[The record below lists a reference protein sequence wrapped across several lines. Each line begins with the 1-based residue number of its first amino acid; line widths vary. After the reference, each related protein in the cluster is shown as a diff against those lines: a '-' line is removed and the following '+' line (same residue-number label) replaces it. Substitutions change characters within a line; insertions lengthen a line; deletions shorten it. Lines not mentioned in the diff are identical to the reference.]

1 MKEVTLHGGTIDS
14 CLKDLRE
21 MTAADESG
29 EVLKA
34 VFNDKYLLSTD
45 TDDDAYLRITGKTKA
60 EHDEY
65 VRKWQEDYEAKRKEH
80 EARIPELTEHYRK
93 VARDVIVESELEY
106 WDKIVPIRLGDIYR
120 GMELDQVLDCARV
133 MRDETLSRIE
143 RLHKAYKIFNDA
155 GHSGMSAGLTMAML
169 RRFCPDGNELAD
181 ACNEF
186 RYDPDHKT
194 KLFVSRDG
202 DGKLLLHFAY
212 PHWGDNHDFRSP
224 NQVELNPL
232 LFSEVKPGSRV
243 EYIAGQVFDTIR

>member
-1 MKEVTLHGGTIDS
+1 MKEVTLYGGTIDS
-14 CLKDLRE
+14 CLENLRE
-21 MTAADESG
+21 MAAADESG
-29 EVLKA
+29 ELLKA

-45 TDDDAYLRITGKTKA
+45 TDDDAYLRITGMTKA

-65 VRKWQEDYEAKRKEH
+65 VRKWQEDYEAKRKAH

-93 VARDVIVESELEY
+93 VARGVIIESELEY
-106 WDKIVPIRLGDIYR
+106 WDEIVPIRLGDLYR

-143 RLHKAYKIFNDA
+143 RLRKAYKIFNDA

-186 RYDPDHKT
+186 RYEPDHKT
-194 KLFVSRDG
+194 KLYVSRDG

-232 LFSEVKPGSRV
+232 LFPEVKPGSRV
-243 EYIAGQVFDTIR
+243 EYIAGEVFDTIR

>member
-1 MKEVTLHGGTIDS
+1 MKEVELYGGTIDS
-14 CLKDLRE
+14 CLKRLRE
-21 MTAADESG
+21 MAAAEKSG

-45 TDDDAYLRITGKTKA
+45 SDDDAYLRITGKTKA

-65 VRKWQEDYEAKRKEH
+65 MRKWREDYEARRKAH

-93 VARDVIVESELEY
+93 EARGVIIESELEY
-106 WDKIVPIRLGDIYR
+106 WDKIVPLRLGDLYR
-120 GMELDQVLDCARV
+120 GMELDQTLDCARV

-143 RLHKAYKIFNDA
+143 RLRKAYKIFNEA

-194 KLFVSRDG
+194 KLYVSRDG

-212 PHWGDNHDFRSP
+212 PYWGYDHYFRSP

-232 LFSEVKPGSRV
+232 LFPEVKAGSRV
-243 EYIAGQVFDTIR
+243 EYTAGEVFDTNR

>member
-1 MKEVTLHGGTIDS
+1 MKEVTLYGGTIDS
-14 CLKDLRE
+14 WLNTLRE
-21 MTAADESG
+21 MAAADESG

-45 TDDDAYLRITGKTKA
+45 TDDDAYLRITGMTKA
-60 EHDEY
+60 EHDEE
-65 VRKWQEDYEAKRKEH
+65 VRKWQEDSEAKRKAH
-80 EARIPELTEHYRK
+80 ETRIPELTEHYRK
-93 VARDVIVESELEY
+93 EARGVIIESELEY
-106 WDKIVPIRLGDIYR
+106 WDEIVPIRLGDLYR

-143 RLHKAYKIFNDA
+143 RLRKAYKIFNDA

-194 KLFVSRDG
+194 KLYVSRDG

-212 PHWGDNHDFRSP
+212 PHWGDNHDFCSP

-232 LFSEVKPGSRV
+232 LFPEVKPGSRV
-243 EYIAGQVFDTIR
+243 EYTAGEVFDTIR

>member
-1 MKEVTLHGGTIDS
+1 MKEVTLYGGTIAS
-14 CLKDLRE
+14 CLKDLKE
-21 MTAADESG
+21 MAANDESG

-60 EHDEY
+60 EFFEE
-65 VRKWQEDYEAKRKEH
+65 VRKWQEDYETKKKAH
-80 EARIPELTEHYRK
+80 EARIPELTEHYRE
-93 VARDVIVESELEY
+93 VARGVIIESELEY
-106 WDKIVPIRLGDIYR
+106 WDKIVPIRLGDLYR

-143 RLHKAYKIFNDA
+143 RLRKAYKIFNDA

-194 KLFVSRDG
+194 KLYVSRDG
-202 DGKLLLHFAY
+202 DGKLLLHFAS

-232 LFSEVKPGSRV
+232 LFPEVKPGSRV
-243 EYIAGQVFDTIR
+243 EYTAGDVFDTNR

>member
-1 MKEVTLHGGTIDS
+1 MKEVTLYGGTIDS
-14 CLKDLRE
+14 CLKNLRE
-21 MTAADESG
+21 MAAADKSG

-34 VFNDKYLLSTD
+34 VFNDSYILSTD
-45 TDDDAYLRITGKTKA
+45 SDDEAYMRILGMTKA
-60 EHDEY
+60 EQEEIE
-65 VRKWQEDYEAKRKEH
+65 RKWREDYEAKKKAH

-93 VARDVIVESELEY
+93 EARGIIIESELEY
-106 WDKIVPIRLGDIYR
+106 WDEIVPIRLGGLYR

-143 RLHKAYKIFNDA
+143 RLRKAYKIFNDA

-186 RYDPDHKT
+186 RYATGHKT
-194 KLFVSRDG
+194 KLYVSRDG

-212 PHWGDNHDFRSP
+212 PHWGDNNDFRSP
-224 NQVELNPL
+224 NQVELNSL
-232 LFSEVKPGSRV
+232 LFPEVKPGSRV
-243 EYIAGQVFDTIR
+243 EYIAGDVFDTIR

>member
-1 MKEVTLHGGTIDS
+1 MKEVTLYGGTIDS
-14 CLKDLRE
+14 CLKYLRE
-21 MTAADESG
+21 MAAADESG

-60 EHDEY
+60 EHDAY
-65 VRKWQEDYEAKRKEH
+65 VKQWLDERKRQREEH
-80 EARIPELTEHYRK
+80 EARIPQLTEKYRQQ
-93 VARDVIVESELEY
+93 ARGLVLDETVEY
-106 WDKIVPIRLGDIYR
+106 WDEIVPIRLGDIYR
-120 GMELDQVLDCARV
+120 GMELDNVLDCCRV

-143 RLHKAYKIFNDA
+143 RLRKAYKIFNDA

-181 ACNEF
+181 ACNES

-194 KLFVSRDG
+194 KLYVSRDG

-232 LFSEVKPGSRV
+232 LFPEVKPGSRV
-243 EYIAGQVFDTIR
+243 EYEAGEVFDTIR

>member
-1 MKEVTLHGGTIDS
+1 MKEVTLYGGTIDS

-21 MTAADESG
+21 MAAADESG
-29 EVLKA
+29 EVLEA

-60 EHDEY
+60 EYDEY
-65 VRKWQEDYEAKRKEH
+65 VRKRQEDYEAKRKAH

-93 VARDVIVESELEY
+93 EARGVIIESELEY

-120 GMELDQVLDCARV
+120 GMELDNVLDCAKV

-143 RLHKAYKIFNDA
+143 RLRKAYKIFNDA
-155 GHSGMSAGLTMAML
+155 GHSGTSAGLTMAML

-186 RYDPDHKT
+186 RYDPGTRRSCTSAATDRQAAPA
-194 KLFVSRDG
+194 LCLSVLGRQPRLPQPEPSGAGPAAVSRG
-202 DGKLLLHFAY
+202 ETRQQGGVHRR
-212 PHWGDNHDFRSP
+212 RS
-224 NQVELNPL
+224 V
-232 LFSEVKPGSRV
+232 
-243 EYIAGQVFDTIR
+243 

>member
-1 MKEVTLHGGTIDS
+1 MKEVELYGGTIDS
-14 CLKDLRE
+14 YLKSLRE
-21 MTAADESG
+21 MAAADKSG

-60 EHDEY
+60 EHNEE
-65 VRKWQEDYEAKRKEH
+65 VRKWQEAREAKRKAH
-80 EARIPELTEHYRK
+80 EARIPKLTEHYRK
-93 VARDVIVESELEY
+93 VARGVIIENELEY
-106 WDKIVPIRLGDIYR
+106 WDEIVPIRLGDLYR

-133 MRDETLSRIE
+133 MRDETMSRLE
-143 RLHKAYKIFNDA
+143 RRRKAYEIFNDA

-186 RYDPDHKT
+186 RYAPDHKT
-194 KLFVSRDG
+194 KLYVSRDD
-202 DGKLLLHFAY
+202 DGKLLLHFVY
-212 PHWGDNHDFRSP
+212 PRWGDSHDFRSP

-232 LFSEVKPGSRV
+232 LFPEVKPGSRV
-243 EYIAGQVFDTIR
+243 EYTAGEVFDTNK

>member
-1 MKEVTLHGGTIDS
+1 MKEVTLYGGTIDS
-14 CLKDLRE
+14 CLRDLRE
-21 MTAADESG
+21 MAAAEKSG

-65 VRKWQEDYEAKRKEH
+65 VRKWQEEYEAKKKAH
-80 EARIPELTEHYRK
+80 EARIPELTDYYRK
-93 VARDVIVESELEY
+93 VARGVIIESELEY
-106 WDKIVPIRLGDIYR
+106 WDEIVPIRLGDLYR

-143 RLHKAYKIFNDA
+143 RLRKAYGIFSDA
-155 GHSGMSAGLTMAML
+155 GHSGMSAGMTMAML
-169 RRFCPDGNELAD
+169 RRFCPDDNELAD

-194 KLFVSRDG
+194 TVFVSRDG

-212 PHWGDNHDFRSP
+212 PHRSGNNDFRSP
-224 NQVELNPL
+224 NQVELNQL
-232 LFSEVKPGSRV
+232 LFPEVKPGSRV
-243 EYIAGQVFDTIR
+243 EYTAGEVFDFNK

>member
-1 MKEVTLHGGTIDS
+1 MKEVTLYGCTIDS

-21 MTAADESG
+21 KAAADESG
-29 EVLKA
+29 EELKA

-65 VRKWQEDYEAKRKEH
+65 VRKWQEDYEAKRKAY
-80 EARIPELTEHYRK
+80 EARIPELTEHYRE
-93 VARDVIVESELEY
+93 VARGVIIERELEY
-106 WDKIVPIRLGDIYR
+106 WDKIVPIRLGDLYH

-143 RLHKAYKIFNDA
+143 RLRKAYKIFNDA

-194 KLFVSRDG
+194 KLYVSRDG

-232 LFSEVKPGSRV
+232 LFPEVKPGSRV
-243 EYIAGQVFDTIR
+243 EYIAGEVFDTIR

>member
-1 MKEVTLHGGTIDS
+1 MKEVELCGGTIDS

-21 MTAADESG
+21 MAANDKSG

-45 TDDDAYLRITGKTKA
+45 TDDDAYLRITGMTKA
-60 EHDEY
+60 EHDGY
-65 VRKWQEDYEAKRKEH
+65 MNRRQEEYEARRKAH

-93 VARDVIVESELEY
+93 EARGVVIESELEY
-106 WDKIVPIRLGDIYR
+106 WDEIVPIRLGDLYR

-143 RLHKAYKIFNDA
+143 RLRKAYKIFKDA

-181 ACNEF
+181 ACNED
-186 RYDPDHKT
+186 RYDEDHKT
-194 KLFVSRDG
+194 MVFVTRNG

-212 PHWGDNHDFRSP
+212 PYWGDNHDFSSP
-224 NQVELNPL
+224 NQIELNPL
-232 LFSEVKPGSRV
+232 LFPELKPGSRV
-243 EYIAGQVFDTIR
+243 EYKAGEVFNTIR